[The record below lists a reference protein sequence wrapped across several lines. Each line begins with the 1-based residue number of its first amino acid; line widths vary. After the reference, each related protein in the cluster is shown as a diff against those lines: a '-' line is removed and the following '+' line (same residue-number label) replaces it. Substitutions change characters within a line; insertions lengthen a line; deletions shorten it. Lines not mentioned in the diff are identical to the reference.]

1 MTAAVPRILSPA
13 ARYAADCRAESAQL
27 VAAGCRPKARMA
39 APSVPSSGEPL
50 FISSDSKGSLSSQ
63 GGRRGKLDGR
73 ALLDLLP
80 AQAVVFVDRAA
91 VRAAVRAVERS
102 GVEGSS
108 RLAEAV
114 GYLAK
119 LPGTSTAVVLADALA
134 AKFWCPDG
142 SNPQHIDAWLRAF
155 DLKAGVSAAAPDF
168 YRHLYQLVSDP
179 KAATATQRAWASRL
193 RSDASLLQAL
203 SNRQPSGSIKAFNSI
218 ISRQEVWSAIERI
231 DPLLREIAALTGEV
245 VKVGPN
251 RLLGGIIEAS
261 ASTPFKLRPGRVAIF
276 DDKDLGAAKLL
287 ELGYR
292 DGLVARFSTNYQDN
306 SGTSRTTA
314 NQLQQG
320 VRLLQAAHHH
330 NTTVWATA
338 EPYLGRSSDGF
349 AGPWAGRRNG
359 EGGNGGVS
367 GRDVPLYVSL
377 AGADTA

>member
-1 MTAAVPRILSPA
+1 MTAAAPRILSPA
-13 ARYAADCRAESAQL
+13 ARYAAACRAESAQV
-27 VAAGCRPKARMA
+27 VAAGRRPKDRMA
-39 APSVPSSGEPL
+39 APSVPNAGEPL
-50 FISSDSKGSLSSQ
+50 FVTNDTKGNLFSQ
-63 GGRRGKLDGR
+63 GSTTSKLDGR
-73 ALLDLLP
+73 VLLDLLP
-80 AQAVVFVDRAA
+80 ARAVVFVDRRAA
-91 VRAAVRAVERS
+91 RAAVRAVERS

-142 SNPQHIDAWLRAF
+142 SNPQHIDAWLRTF
-155 DLKAGVSAAAPDF
+155 DLKTGDSAAAPDF

-179 KAATATQRAWASRL
+179 KAETATQRAWASRL

-245 VKVGPN
+245 VEVSPN
-251 RLLGGIIEAS
+251 RLLGGIIEAT

-292 DGLVARFSTNYQDN
+292 DGLVARFSTKYQDN
-306 SGTSRTTA
+306 TSTSRTTA
-314 NQLQQG
+314 NHLQQG

-359 EGGNGGVS
+359 GSGSGVS

>member
-1 MTAAVPRILSPA
+1 
-13 ARYAADCRAESAQL
+13 
-27 VAAGCRPKARMA
+27 MA

-63 GGRRGKLDGR
+63 GSMPGKLDGR

-80 AQAVVFVDRAA
+80 AQAVVFIDRAA
-91 VRAAVRAVERS
+91 ARAAVRAVERS

-119 LPGTSTAVVLADALA
+119 LPGTSTAVVLADVLA

-142 SNPQHIDAWLRAF
+142 SNPQRIDAWLRTF
-155 DLKAGVSAAAPDF
+155 NLKAGVSAAAPDF

-179 KAATATQRAWASRL
+179 MAATATQRAWASRL

-231 DPLLREIAALTGEV
+231 DPLLRDIAVLTGEV

-261 ASTPFKLRPGRVAIF
+261 ASTPFKLRPGRVAI
-276 DDKDLGAAKLL
+276 
-287 ELGYR
+287 
-292 DGLVARFSTNYQDN
+292 STTKTSAQPSCSN
-306 SGTSRTTA
+306 SATGTVWSPASLPNTRTTPA
-314 NQLQQG
+314 
-320 VRLLQAAHHH
+320 RAAPPPTICNKASGYSRPPTITARRCGPPPSHI
-330 NTTVWATA
+330 WAGPATA
-338 EPYLGRSSDGF
+338 SPGR
-349 AGPWAGRRNG
+349 GP
-359 EGGNGGVS
+359 GG
-367 GRDVPLYVSL
+367 
-377 AGADTA
+377 ATARAATAA

>member
-1 MTAAVPRILSPA
+1 MQPTAGPSPPCSSRPDA
-13 ARYAADCRAESAQL
+13 ARISYGRTVGPE
-27 VAAGCRPKARMA
+27 P
-39 APSVPSSGEPL
+39 GEPL
-50 FISSDSKGSLSSQ
+50 FVSSDNKGNLFSQ
-63 GGRRGKLDGR
+63 GSMTGKLDGR
-73 ALLDLLP
+73 VLLDLLP
-80 AQAVVFVDRAA
+80 TQAVVFIDCAA
-91 VRAAVRAVERS
+91 ARAAVRAVERS

-134 AKFWCPDG
+134 AKLWCPDG
-142 SNPQHIDAWLRAF
+142 SNPQHIDAWLNAF
-155 DLKAGVSAAAPDF
+155 HLNKSGSAAAPECHR
-168 YRHLYQLVSDP
+168 YLYQLVSDRG
-179 KAATATQRAWASRL
+179 AETATQRAWASRL

-245 VKVGPN
+245 VEVGPN

-292 DGLVARFSTNYQDN
+292 DGLVARFSTKYQDN

-314 NQLQQG
+314 NHLQQG
-320 VRLLQAAHHH
+320 VRLLMNAHHH
-330 NTTVWATA
+330 GTTLWATA
-338 EPYLGRSSDGF
+338 EPYFGRSSDGF
-349 AGPWAGRRNG
+349 AGPWAGRSNG